1 MNEAQKLQQISE
13 ILGDAVN
20 NKVVDRITKK
30 IEELINDFDEGVDNG
45 SLSMTYLDLEPEDI
59 YFHKLEKVDFV
70 DEYLLGDSLA
80 NLGCSPSFDEVSSL
94 VEEINYISS
103 EYYSVRRQI
112 KKLREFLV
120 D

>member
-1 MNEAQKLQQISE
+1 MFLS
-13 ILGDAVN
+13 
-20 NKVVDRITKK
+20 K
-30 IEELINDFDEGVDNG
+30 IETTYQIIDLSKILINDFDESVENG
-45 SLSMTYLDLEPEDI
+45 SLSMTCLDLEPEDI

-70 DEYLLGDSLA
+70 DEYLLGNSRFKL
-80 NLGCSPSFDEVSSL
+80 PPTFDEVSSL
-94 VEEINYISS
+94 VEEIDYISS